1 MKRQAIAVAL
11 VAALFGLGVA
21 GFAHFGGSLGAGTA
35 AVAQGTQGQ
44 VSLASMSEDPN
55 QWVMPSQN
63 YANTRHSTLDQITT
77 SNVANLKV
85 AWTMSTGATR
95 GHEGQPLVIGDTL
108 YFQSAYPNHV
118 YAVDLSDYHIKWSY
132 TPKQDPFAVS
142 VACCDLVNR
151 GPAYADGKIIVD
163 ALDGQVIAL
172 NAQTGRPIWTTKNA
186 DPERGQTLT
195 SAPLIIGNRI
205 ITGVSGGE
213 FGVRGY
219 VTANDLNTGKQ
230 LWRAYSEGPDSDV
243 LVPASFSG
251 PKNAGV
257 ATWHGDQW
265 KVGGGTTWGWYS
277 YDPKLDLMYYGSG
290 NPGTWNPTQRPGDNK
305 WSMTMFARKPSTGEV
320 VWAKQMTPH
329 DQWDFDGVNEMILA
343 DLNVNG
349 QTVPAVVHF
358 DRNGFGYTVDRRNG
372 KLLVAKKYDPSVNW
386 ATGIDLAT
394 WKPTV
399 NSSKETH
406 AGVNVANICPAAMG
420 SKDQQPAS
428 FDPDTGYFIVP
439 TNHNCMDYKAFSVK
453 YKSGFP
459 FVGATVK
466 MYPGPGGN
474 RGAVIAWDPV
484 KGEIVWSDKEKFPAW
499 SGVLTTKG
507 GVAFYGT
514 MDGWFKAVDTKTGKE
529 LWKFHT
535 PSGIIGNPI
544 SYMHD
549 GKQYVAILSGVGGW
563 AGLGLAAGLT
573 EPTAG
578 LGAVNAAMD
587 LKNYTN
593 LGGDLLVF
601 SL

>member
-21 GFAHFGGSLGAGTA
+21 GFAHFGGAPGAGTA
-35 AVAQGTQGQ
+35 AVAQGQ

-63 YANTRHSTLDQITT
+63 YSNTRHSTLDQITT

-172 NAQTGRPIWTTKNA
+172 NAQTGRPVWTVKNA

-195 SAPLIIGNRI
+195 SAPLVIGNRI

-243 LVPASFSG
+243 LVSASFNG

-305 WSMTMFARKPSTGEV
+305 WSMTMFARKPSTGEI

-386 ATGIDLAT
+386 ANSIDLTT
-394 WKPTV
+394 WRPTV
-399 NSSKETH
+399 NPSKETH

-544 SYMHD
+544 SYMHG